1 MKISILEGYENGFS
15 NKDNSVSLLINTGK
29 LLNQHL
35 KKVVK
40 EVDDIYKIMSDLTK
54 KHEYIDFY
62 HTFRLGHDDEE
73 RLMRVT
79 HGKGVLYKTSNK
91 IRADA
96 NNLQQQLKNSLNN
109 CCKMLENLGE
119 FGWNGVHF
127 INIKMKDNDV
137 IVKVEKDERRKIKT
151 SHKKTNHI

>member
-62 HTFRLGHDDEE
+62 HTFLG
-73 RLMRVT
+73 
-79 HGKGVLYKTSNK
+79 
-91 IRADA
+91 
-96 NNLQQQLKNSLNN
+96 
-109 CCKMLENLGE
+109 
-119 FGWNGVHF
+119 
-127 INIKMKDNDV
+127 
-137 IVKVEKDERRKIKT
+137 
-151 SHKKTNHI
+151 

>member
-54 KHEYIDFY
+54 K
-62 HTFRLGHDDEE
+62 T
-73 RLMRVT
+73 
-79 HGKGVLYKTSNK
+79 
-91 IRADA
+91 
-96 NNLQQQLKNSLNN
+96 
-109 CCKMLENLGE
+109 
-119 FGWNGVHF
+119 
-127 INIKMKDNDV
+127 
-137 IVKVEKDERRKIKT
+137 
-151 SHKKTNHI
+151 